1 MKNRKIDIISL
12 IITTIIFQA
21 ILAYIVY
28 QNLAVGPNRLDGDPR
43 GAILEVVMVNII
55 VAILSTIITYKI
67 LKNKPYGINILANIV
82 IQLAFMNMALNFS
95 FQNFIEISSIVPKVI
110 ALLILYCFS
119 KIKDKSVINVNKKE
133 L

>member
-28 QNLAVGPNRLDGDPR
+28 QNLAIGPNRLDGDPR
-43 GAILEVVMVNII
+43 GAILEVVIVNII

-82 IQLAFMNMALNFS
+82 IQLAFMNIALNFS
-95 FQNFIEISSIVPKVI
+95 FQNLIEISSIIPKVI
-110 ALLILYCFS
+110 ALLMLYCFS
-119 KIKDKSVINVNKKE
+119 KIKDKSIINVNKKE

>member
-28 QNLAVGPNRLDGDPR
+28 QNLAIGPNRLDGDPR
-43 GAILEVVMVNII
+43 GAILGVIIVNII

-67 LKNKPYGINILANIV
+67 LRNKPYGINILANIV

-110 ALLILYCFS
+110 ALLMLYCFS
-119 KIKDKSVINVNKKE
+119 KIKDKSIINVNKKE

>member
-28 QNLAVGPNRLDGDPR
+28 QNLAIGPNRLDGDPR
-43 GAILEVVMVNII
+43 GAILEVIIVNII

-82 IQLAFMNMALNFS
+82 IQLAFMNIALNFS
-95 FQNFIEISSIVPKVI
+95 FQNLIEISSIIPKVI

>member
-28 QNLAVGPNRLDGDPR
+28 QNLAIGPNRLDGDPR
-43 GAILEVVMVNII
+43 GAILEVVIVNII

-67 LKNKPYGINILANIV
+67 LRNKPYGINILANIV

-95 FQNFIEISSIVPKVI
+95 FQNFIEISSIIPKVI

-119 KIKDKSVINVNKKE
+119 KIKDKSIINVNKKE

>member
-21 ILAYIVY
+21 ILAYFVY
-28 QNLAVGPNRLDGDPR
+28 QNLAIGPNRLDGDPR
-43 GAILEVVMVNII
+43 GVILGVIIVNII

-67 LKNKPYGINILANIV
+67 LRNKPYGINILANIV
-82 IQLAFMNMALNFS
+82 IQLAFMNLALNFS
-95 FQNFIEISSIVPKVI
+95 FQNFIKISSIVPKVI
-110 ALLILYCFS
+110 ALLMLYCFS
-119 KIKDKSVINVNKKE
+119 KIKDKSIINVNKKE

>member
-28 QNLAVGPNRLDGDPR
+28 QNLAIGPNRLDRDPR
-43 GAILEVVMVNII
+43 GAILEVIIVNII
-55 VAILSTIITYKI
+55 VEILSTIITYKI

-110 ALLILYCFS
+110 ALLMLYCFS
-119 KIKDKSVINVNKKE
+119 KIKDKSIINVNKKE

>member
-28 QNLAVGPNRLDGDPR
+28 QNLAIGPNRLDGDPR
-43 GAILEVVMVNII
+43 GVILEVIIINII

-110 ALLILYCFS
+110 ALLMLYCFS
-119 KIKDKSVINVNKKE
+119 KIKDKSNNKCK
-133 L
+133 

>member
-1 MKNRKIDIISL
+1 MKNRKIYIISL

-28 QNLAVGPNRLDGDPR
+28 QNLAIGPNRLDGDPR
-43 GAILEVVMVNII
+43 GAILEVIIVNII

-110 ALLILYCFS
+110 ALLMLYCFS
-119 KIKDKSVINVNKKE
+119 KIKDKSIINVNKKE

>member
-28 QNLAVGPNRLDGDPR
+28 QNLAIGPNRLDGDPR
-43 GAILEVVMVNII
+43 GAILEVIIVNII

-110 ALLILYCFS
+110 ALLMLYCFS
-119 KIKDKSVINVNKKE
+119 KIKDKSIINVNKKE